1 MPQFD
6 LRINGKTHQV
16 DGAADDSLLSVLRY
30 ELNLTGSKF
39 GCGEGQC
46 GACTVLVDGLAVR
59 SCVTR
64 IGPVAGKAITTIEA
78 VANGDALHP
87 VQEAFVEADA
97 FQCGYCTSG
106 MVMATI
112 GLLRTTPNP
121 SDAEIARLM
130 DRNVCRCGTYP
141 RIVKAIKLAVDK
153 NRQAGIDDVMAPN
166 SPSYRHRSPP
176 SPSAMNSS
184 SRDAT
189 ASISIVAGFSGSSLR
204 WAAASWSSRPY
215 PSPRSRRPGAGAGKL
230 RRPMPSQGGF
240 ISGQMA
246 E

>member
-1 MPQFD
+1 MPQFE

-16 DGAADDSLLSVLRY
+16 EGAADDSLLSVLRY

-64 IGPVAGKAITTIEA
+64 IGPVAGKAVTTIEA
-78 VANGDALHP
+78 IANGDALHP
-87 VQEAFVEADA
+87 VQEAFVETDA

-121 SDAEIARLM
+121 SDAEIARLL

-141 RIVKAIKLAVDK
+141 RIVKAIKLAVEK
-153 NRQAGIDDVMAPN
+153 NRQAGVRVA
-166 SPSYRHRSPP
+166 STGSGTT
-176 SPSAMNSS
+176 PSATTRSS
-184 SRDAT
+184 KDS
-189 ASISIVAGFSGSSLR
+189 
-204 WAAASWSSRPY
+204 AAR
-215 PSPRSRRPGAGAGKL
+215 
-230 RRPMPSQGGF
+230 
-240 ISGQMA
+240 
-246 E
+246 